1 MDKQQLAALAVGG
14 AILLLSLFIFLSVN
28 QRSEVRDA
36 LRQLDDYQIENVR
49 EAAMLAPAK
58 DRLLRPVIARM
69 AHFSGRFTPAGY
81 TDRVRRKIEI
91 AGSPAGMDVDRF
103 LALKVLCTIAIPG
116 VIWLFRGYLHQSGLI
131 KGFLVPGLVAGCVFM
146 FPDQSINKKMQARQK
161 EIARKLPDIL
171 DLLVISVEA
180 GLGFEQAIDRT
191 IAAVPGALSDELRRT
206 LQEIRVGKSRAE
218 AMRSL
223 DTRCEVPELRGFIMA
238 ILQADQFGVSIG
250 RVLRGQADE
259 MRIKRR
265 QKAQEK
271 AMKAPVKM
279 LFPLMLCIFPSLFV
293 IILGPAAIQITQ
305 NL

>member
-1 MDKQQLAALAVGG
+1 MDTQQLAAVAAGG
-14 AILLLSLFIFLSVN
+14 AVLLLALFIFLTAN

-49 EAAMLAPAK
+49 EQAMLAPAK
-58 DRLLRPVIARM
+58 DRLFRPVIERLARLT
-69 AHFSGRFTPAGY
+69 GRFTPAGY
-81 TDRVRRKIEI
+81 TDQIRRKIEI
-91 AGSPAGMDVDRF
+91 AGNPAGIDVDRF
-103 LALKVLCTIAIPG
+103 LAFKVLCTIAVPG

-131 KGFLVPGLVAGCVFM
+131 KGLLLPGVVAFCVFM
-146 FPDQSINKKMQARQK
+146 LPDQSINKKMKERQK
-161 EIARKLPDIL
+161 GISRQLPDIL

-191 IAAVPGALSDELRRT
+191 IASVPGALSDELGRT
-206 LQEIRVGKSRAE
+206 LQEIRVGKTRAD
-218 AMRSL
+218 AMRAL
-223 DTRCEVPELRGFIMA
+223 DARCDVPELRGFVMA

-265 QKAQEK
+265 QKAQEQ
-271 AMKAPVKM
+271 AQKAPVKM

-293 IILGPAAIQITQ
+293 IILGPAAIQISQ

>member
-1 MDKQQLAALAVGG
+1 
-14 AILLLSLFIFLSVN
+14 
-28 QRSEVRDA
+28 
-36 LRQLDDYQIENVR
+36 
-49 EAAMLAPAK
+49 MLAPAK
-58 DRLLRPVIARM
+58 DRLLRPIIGRLARLT
-69 AHFSGRFTPAGY
+69 GRFTPAGY
-81 TDRVRRKIEI
+81 AEQIKRKIEI
-91 AGSPAGMDVDRF
+91 AGNPAGMDVDRF
-103 LALKVLCTIAIPG
+103 LALKVLCSVAIPG
-116 VIWLFRGYLHQSGLI
+116 VIWLIRGYLHQSGLL
-131 KGFLVPGLVAGCVFM
+131 KGFLLPGVVAVCLFM
-146 FPDQSINKKMQARQK
+146 FPDQSINKKMKERQK
-161 EIARKLPDIL
+161 AIARKLPDIL

-206 LQEIRVGKSRAE
+206 LQEIRVGKSRAD

-293 IILGPAAIQITQ
+293 IILGPAAIQISQ